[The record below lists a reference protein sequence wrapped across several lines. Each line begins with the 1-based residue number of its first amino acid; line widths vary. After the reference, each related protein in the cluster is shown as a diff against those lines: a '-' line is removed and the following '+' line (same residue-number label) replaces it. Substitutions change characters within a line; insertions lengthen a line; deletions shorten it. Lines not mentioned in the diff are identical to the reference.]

1 MSKPLGEMTNEELW
15 EIFPIVLTEYNP
27 DWPLWY
33 GEESE
38 RLVYALGEDDVFR
51 IHHCGSTSVPGLTAK
66 PTVDILLEIQ
76 EDTDIDSLIRAL
88 EQTGYIIS
96 PQPNNPP
103 PHLLFM
109 KGYTPTGFAEKVFH
123 LHVRYPGDWNELY
136 FRDWLREYPETAKEY
151 AVFKL
156 TLKDRFRHNRDGY
169 TEAKGVFIRDVT
181 EKARARYDGRY
192 HVSHENTAKKG
203 VL

>member
-1 MSKPLGEMTNEELW
+1 MSKPLSEMTNEELW

-51 IHHCGSTSVPGLTAK
+51 IQHCGSTSVPVLTAN
-66 PTVDILLEIQ
+66 PTVDLLLEIQ

-169 TEAKGVFIRDVT
+169 TEAKGVFIRAVT

-192 HVSHENTAKKG
+192 HVPIKTP
-203 VL
+203 